1 MKNNEKTNRKST
13 DNNISFDNAKVDSSH
28 CLTDG
33 LFRPLS
39 RAPKREPL
47 DVTHVYMGYT
57 MRWLNYCKLNIVD
70 QSVFLA
76 IHKLASDKGRV
87 ERVDEEHESPVMK
100 EVRSALQ
107 LEKDAAKSACLV
119 LDTTLYEIAKIMG
132 YTDSGANLSMIKKS
146 LIKLSCVCFLIYKGN
161 KIEDTFFKTNLF
173 SRLAG
178 KDGKIHVGINPMLGK
193 ALTGGQFCNVSMAEQ
208 RILQGD
214 ITKRLHLWLSSWM
227 RAGDTRKI
235 ELDKLVPHVWCDM
248 AESATLRKRRHM
260 LRKSIVELNAL
271 DGWDINEN
279 NGELKLS
286 RIE

>member
-1 MKNNEKTNRKST
+1 MTTKKQSKSES
-13 DNNISFDNAKVDSSH
+13 IIVFDHAKVDSSH
-28 CLTDG
+28 CITDG

-39 RAPKREPL
+39 RAPKKEPL

-57 MRWLNYCKLNIVD
+57 MRWLNYCKLNIID

-87 ERVDEEHESPVMK
+87 EQVDEEHESPIMK
-100 EVRSALQ
+100 EVRAALQ

-132 YTDSGANLSMIKKS
+132 YTDSGANLATIKKS
-146 LIKLSCVCFLIYKGN
+146 LIKLSCVCFLIYKGD

-193 ALTGGQFCNVSMAEQ
+193 ALTGGQFCKVSMAEQ
-208 RILQGD
+208 RILQSD

-227 RAGDTRKI
+227 RSGEKRKI
-235 ELDKLVPHVWCDM
+235 ELDKLVPHVWCDI
-248 AESATLRKRRHM
+248 AEAATLRKRRHM
-260 LRKSIVELNAL
+260 LRKAIAELNAL
-271 DGWDINEN
+271 DGWKIIESK
-279 NGELKLS
+279 GELQLN
-286 RIE
+286 RNDE